1 MKRPDGILV
10 MAAVVVAVLLVGEF
24 ISYGPGTY
32 VSESEVI
39 LDEDG
44 YNIVLDT
51 NYSTEYTVLVTETDA
66 NGEPRHLYIYRDFD
80 YASFIEDSYLD
91 YWIEKMAAEFEAYN
105 FTDFTIIDAEGLRD
119 MMAGSV
125 YNGTASQTAVLFLTG
140 ILPDTVYGE
149 DEDNLF
155 QAWLSAG
162 GFVYWSGAPIGM
174 FVGHERTADTL
185 FELVTDDPGDRFFGI
200 PGSIRT
206 QEANDMAQDHSSD
219 RYIGEALNIY
229 YDSCNYGVSS
239 DVPDSLFIGY
249 EKDGYNSIWDFA
261 AGEYEISKSA
271 ASRYMAMNDRY
282 SVDGNS
288 PVVAEQY
295 REFGKSQLQEMLY
308 LTDEQLEEVTPDSTV
323 AQIRKLRQPEEPPM
337 EVEEQIPGQQDIE
350 TDYPEW
356 CPGYQTGRTTGIWH
370 ANGKG

>member
-10 MAAVVVAVLLVGEF
+10 MAAVVVAVLLAGEF

-105 FTDFTIIDAEGLRD
+105 FTDFTIIDAEGIRD

-249 EKDGYNSIWDFA
+249 EKDGYNSIA
-261 AGEYEISKSA
+261 L
-271 ASRYMAMNDRY
+271 SRY
-282 SVDGNS
+282 VDGTGQLCIFGGAFPPSDMQTAHSNILKVFFSGLCYDSVVTMLENS
-288 PVVAEQY
+288 EK
-295 REFGKSQLQEMLY
+295 GSGEMTISLGIGP
-308 LTDEQLEEVTPDSTV
+308 TDEAVVFVMYGSLLGTYGNTYY
-323 AQIRKLRQPEEPPM
+323 
-337 EVEEQIPGQQDIE
+337 IPGAE
-350 TDYPEW
+350 PLRRYT
-356 CPGYQTGRTTGIWH
+356 
-370 ANGKG
+370 